1 MKISIRH
8 LLYCVC
14 LLLVSTAQAHQ
25 LSTSYITLTTTDD
38 GQFTGSWQ
46 VNVADLEQ
54 QIAFDLNQDGNI
66 AWHEITAKHNAI
78 SNLVLT
84 SLTARSIAAR
94 STAANSMDEQA
105 CVFSSSAPL
114 QLDSHFNQPYVVIA
128 LQLACPAAASNDALT
143 LAYTAF
149 FDADANHKAIATI
162 NQQTRVLSKDNAMQR
177 FDFTTSSYL
186 TTFNQY
192 VYQGVLHIWLGLDH
206 ILFLIALLLTC
217 VLVRKT
223 SKWQG
228 IESKATIFKHTAWI
242 VTAFTLAH
250 SITLTATAMQLISP
264 NSRWVELGIAISVL
278 FAALNNIWPLVIRL
292 GWVTFAFG
300 LLHGM
305 GFASVL
311 GELGLSSDY
320 QLLSVLAFN
329 LGVEIGQLAILVVA
343 LPVLIWA
350 RNYAWYQK
358 WVMPAGSL
366 VIALIAV
373 QWSLERI

>member
-1 MKISIRH
+1 MNAFVTAFFCN
-8 LLYCVC
+8 LC
-14 LLLVSTAQAHQ
+14 LFFMLQGTAQAHQ
-25 LSTSYITLTTTDD
+25 LSTSYINLNAIDD
-38 GQFTGSWQ
+38 SHFTGSWQ
-46 VNVADLEQ
+46 INVADLEQ
-54 QIAFDLNQDGNI
+54 QVAFDLNQDGAI
-66 AWHEITAKHNAI
+66 AWHEISAKHSAI
-78 SNLVLT
+78 SDFVLT
-84 SLTARSIAAR
+84 SLTVTSA
-94 STAANSMDEQA
+94 DEQV
-105 CVFSSSAPL
+105 CTLTSDAPL
-114 QLDSHFNQPYVVIA
+114 QLDSHFNQPYVVVK
-128 LQLACPAAASNDALT
+128 LQLSCPALDTNHSAIAFH
-143 LAYTAF
+143 YQAF
-149 FDADANHKAIATI
+149 FDTDANHKAIVTI
-162 NQQTRVLSKDNAMQR
+162 NEQTRVMSKNNALQT
-177 FDFTTSSYL
+177 FDFTKSSYL

-217 VLVRKT
+217 VLVKK
-223 SKWQG
+223 SAKWQG
-228 IESKATIFKHTAWI
+228 VESKVTIFKHTAWI

-250 SITLTATAMQLISP
+250 SITLTATAMQLVTP

-278 FAALNNIWPLVIRL
+278 FAALNNIWPLVVRL

-329 LGVEIGQLAILVVA
+329 LGVEIGQLAILAVT

-350 RNYAWYQK
+350 RNYHWYQK

-366 VIALIAV
+366 AIAIIAV
-373 QWSLERI
+373 QWSMERI

>member
-54 QIAFDLNQDGNI
+54 QVAFDLNQDGNI
-66 AWHEITAKHNAI
+66 AWHEITAKHSAI
-78 SNLVLT
+78 SDFVT
-84 SLTARSIAAR
+84 ASLIANP
-94 STAANSMDEQA
+94 AANSITELA
-105 CVFSSSAPL
+105 CRFSSSAPL

-128 LQLACPAAASNDALT
+128 LQLACPAAANDSLT
-143 LAYTAF
+143 IEYTAF
-149 FDADANHKAIATI
+149 FDTDANHKAIETI
-162 NQQTRVLSKDNAMQR
+162 NQQTRVISKDNAAQT
-177 FDFTTSSYL
+177 FDFASSSYL

-228 IESKATIFKHTAWI
+228 IESKATIFKQTAWI

-250 SITLTATAMQLISP
+250 SITLTATAMQLVSP

-350 RNYAWYQK
+350 RNYPWYQK

>member
-1 MKISIRH
+1 MKIFIRH
-8 LLYCVC
+8 LLCGVC
-14 LLLVSTAQAHQ
+14 LFLVSTAQAHQ
-25 LSTSYITLTTTDD
+25 LSTSYITLDATNDS
-38 GQFTGSWQ
+38 QFTGSWQ
-46 VNVADLEQ
+46 INVADLEQ
-54 QIAFDLNQDGNI
+54 QIAFDLNQDGDI
-66 AWHEITAKHNAI
+66 AWHEITAKHSAI
-78 SNLVLT
+78 SDFVLT
-84 SLTARSIAAR
+84 SLTAKSI
-94 STAANSMDEQA
+94 DEQA
-105 CVFSSSAPL
+105 CALSSSAPL

-128 LQLACPAAASNDALT
+128 LQLACPTAASNDALT

-149 FDADANHKAIATI
+149 FDSDANHKAIVTI
-162 NQQTRVLSKDNAMQR
+162 NQQTRVISKDNPAQT
-177 FDFTTSSYL
+177 FDFATSSYL

-250 SITLTATAMQLISP
+250 SITLTATAMQLVSP

-350 RNYAWYQK
+350 RNYQWYQK

-366 VIALIAV
+366 VIAIIAV

>member
-1 MKISIRH
+1 MKIFIRH
-8 LLYCVC
+8 LLCGVC
-14 LLLVSTAQAHQ
+14 LFLVSTAQAHQ
-25 LSTSYITLTTTDD
+25 LSTSYITLDATNDS
-38 GQFTGSWQ
+38 QFTGSWQ
-46 VNVADLEQ
+46 INVTDLEQ
-54 QIAFDLNQDGNI
+54 QIAFDLNQDGDI
-66 AWHEITAKHNAI
+66 AWHEITAKHSAI
-78 SNLVLT
+78 SDFVLT
-84 SLTARSIAAR
+84 SLTAK
-94 STAANSMDEQA
+94 STAAKSMDEQA
-105 CVFSSSAPL
+105 CAFYSSAPL

-128 LQLACPAAASNDALT
+128 LQLACPTAASNDALT

-149 FDADANHKAIATI
+149 FETDANHKAIVTI
-162 NQQTRVLSKDNAMQR
+162 NQQTRVISKDNPAQT
-177 FDFTTSSYL
+177 FDFATSSYL

-250 SITLTATAMQLISP
+250 SITLTATAMQLVSP

-350 RNYAWYQK
+350 RNYQWYQK

-366 VIALIAV
+366 VIAIIAV

>member
-1 MKISIRH
+1 MKIFIRH
-8 LLYCVC
+8 LLCGVC
-14 LLLVSTAQAHQ
+14 LFLVSTAQAHQ
-25 LSTSYITLTTTDD
+25 LSTSYITLDATNDS
-38 GQFTGSWQ
+38 QFTGSWQ
-46 VNVADLEQ
+46 INVTDLEQ
-54 QIAFDLNQDGNI
+54 QIAFDLNQDGDI
-66 AWHEITAKHNAI
+66 AWHEITAKHSAI
-78 SNLVLT
+78 SDFVLT
-84 SLTARSIAAR
+84 SLTAKSTTAKSI
-94 STAANSMDEQA
+94 DEQA
-105 CVFSSSAPL
+105 CAFSSSAPL

-128 LQLACPAAASNDALT
+128 LQLACPTAASNDALT

-149 FDADANHKAIATI
+149 FETDANHKAIVTI
-162 NQQTRVLSKDNAMQR
+162 NQQTRVISKDNPAQT
-177 FDFTTSSYL
+177 FDFATSSYL

-250 SITLTATAMQLISP
+250 SITLTATAMQLVSP

-350 RNYAWYQK
+350 RNYQWYQK

-366 VIALIAV
+366 VIAIIAV

>member
-1 MKISIRH
+1 MKIFIRH
-8 LLYCVC
+8 LLCGVC
-14 LLLVSTAQAHQ
+14 LFLVSTAQAHQ
-25 LSTSYITLTTTDD
+25 LSTSYITLDATNDS
-38 GQFTGSWQ
+38 QFTGSWQ
-46 VNVADLEQ
+46 INVTDLEQ
-54 QIAFDLNQDGNI
+54 QIAFDLNQDGDI
-66 AWHEITAKHNAI
+66 AWHEITAKHSAI
-78 SNLVLT
+78 SDFVLT
-84 SLTARSIAAR
+84 SLTAKSI
-94 STAANSMDEQA
+94 DEQA
-105 CVFSSSAPL
+105 CAFSSSAPL

-128 LQLACPAAASNDALT
+128 LQLACPTAASNDALT

-149 FDADANHKAIATI
+149 FETDANHKAIVTI
-162 NQQTRVLSKDNAMQR
+162 NQQTRVISKDNPAQT
-177 FDFTTSSYL
+177 FDFATSSYL

-250 SITLTATAMQLISP
+250 SITLTATAMQLVSP

-350 RNYAWYQK
+350 RNYQWYQK

-366 VIALIAV
+366 VIAIIAV

>member
-1 MKISIRH
+1 MKIFIRH
-8 LLYCVC
+8 LLCGVC
-14 LLLVSTAQAHQ
+14 LFLVSTAQAHQ
-25 LSTSYITLTTTDD
+25 LSTSYITLDATNDS
-38 GQFTGSWQ
+38 QFTGSWQ
-46 VNVADLEQ
+46 INVTDLEQ
-54 QIAFDLNQDGNI
+54 QIAFDLNQDGDI
-66 AWHEITAKHNAI
+66 AWHEITAKHSAI
-78 SNLVLT
+78 SDFVLT
-84 SLTARSIAAR
+84 SLTAK
-94 STAANSMDEQA
+94 STAAKSIDEQA
-105 CVFSSSAPL
+105 CAFSSSAPL

-128 LQLACPAAASNDALT
+128 LQLACPTAASNDALT

-149 FDADANHKAIATI
+149 FDSDANHKAIVTI
-162 NQQTRVLSKDNAMQR
+162 NQQTRVISKDNAAQT
-177 FDFTTSSYL
+177 FDFATSSYL

-250 SITLTATAMQLISP
+250 SITLTATAMQLVSP

-350 RNYAWYQK
+350 RNYQWYQK

-366 VIALIAV
+366 VIAIIAV

>member
-1 MKISIRH
+1 MKVSMRH
-8 LLYCVC
+8 LLYSFC
-14 LLLVSTAQAHQ
+14 LLLISTAQAHQ
-25 LSTSYITLTTTDD
+25 LSTSYITLTATNDS
-38 GQFTGSWQ
+38 QFTGSWQ

-54 QIAFDLNQDGNI
+54 QIAFDLNQDSNI
-66 AWHEITAKHNAI
+66 AWHEITAKHIAI
-78 SNLVLT
+78 SDFVLT
-84 SLTARSIAAR
+84 SLTARS
-94 STAANSMDEQA
+94 TAEKAMDEQP
-105 CVFSSSAPL
+105 CVFSSNAPL

-128 LQLACPAAASNDALT
+128 LQLACPAAARNDALT
-143 LAYTAF
+143 LAYSAF
-149 FDADANHKAIATI
+149 FDVDANHKAIATI
-162 NQQTRVLSKDNAMQR
+162 NQQTRVLTKDNAVQS
-177 FDFTTSSYL
+177 FDFATSSYL

-223 SKWQG
+223 NKWQG
-228 IESKATIFKHTAWI
+228 IESKVIIFKHTAWI

-250 SITLTATAMQLISP
+250 SITLTATAMQLVSP

-278 FAALNNIWPLVIRL
+278 FAALNNIWPLIVRL

-329 LGVEIGQLAILVVA
+329 LGVEIGQLAILVIT
-343 LPVLIWA
+343 LPILIWA